1 MFENSQRTE
10 LLALGEFGLI
20 DHLSS
25 HFNAKLPSTA
35 LGIGDDAALIDIG
48 EEYLAI
54 SSDCLI
60 EGVHFDLTYTPLKH
74 LGFKTVVVGISD
86 IIAMNIKPQQ
96 VLINVAL
103 SNRFSLEAIE
113 ELYEG
118 IRLACEKY
126 NVDLIGGDTTTSRAG
141 LMLNITATGIGPKN
155 HVVKRSGVQNTDLLV
170 VTGDVGGAYM
180 GLQILER
187 EKRVFLEHNA
197 MQPDLEPFDYIVGRQ
212 LKPEARIDI
221 LEILKD
227 LNIKPTSMIDI
238 SDGIASEI
246 HQLGKASNVGFD
258 VYEEKIPIDT
268 QTIDTAVSFDLNPSI
283 VALNGGEDYE
293 LLMTI
298 PIEYF
303 EQIKSHPD
311 FTIIG
316 HATEFPMTFKLNT
329 RAGNAF
335 DIQAQGWQHIN
346 KENK

>member
-20 DHLSS
+20 DHLSA

-126 NVDLIGGDTTTSRAG
+126 NVDLIGGDTTSSRAG
-141 LMLNITATGIGPKN
+141 LMLNVTATGIGPKN

-170 VTGDVGGAYM
+170 VTGDVTHSGSSQQSISLFHLVDRPGQNGFGFSHVGDNRMHQVGQTTIAA
-180 GLQILER
+180 Q
-187 EKRVFLEHNA
+187 
-197 MQPDLEPFDYIVGRQ
+197 FDH
-212 LKPEARIDI
+212 LRID
-221 LEILKD
+221 
-227 LNIKPTSMIDI
+227 
-238 SDGIASEI
+238 
-246 HQLGKASNVGFD
+246 HQHPNFIGSSCHEYRADDRV
-258 VYEEKIPIDT
+258 
-268 QTIDTAVSFDLNPSI
+268 QT
-283 VALNGGEDYE
+283 
-293 LLMTI
+293 
-298 PIEYF
+298 
-303 EQIKSHPD
+303 
-311 FTIIG
+311 
-316 HATEFPMTFKLNT
+316 
-329 RAGNAF
+329 NAF
-335 DIQAQGWQHIN
+335 ARSCSTGD
-346 KENK
+346 